1 MSARLVDIVDQLTHA
16 IDYKVHATRGERFE
30 RRERK
35 DFEAAKERASEMFKN
50 NRPENTVFRIAQICK
65 ISVMTAR
72 DIENEVL
79 GGRKYAETIT

>member
-1 MSARLVDIVDQLTHA
+1 MNARLVDIVDQLTNG
-16 IDYKVHATRGERFE
+16 IDFGVHATRGERFD

-35 DFEAAKERASEMFKN
+35 AFEAAKKRAAEMFMN

-72 DIENEVL
+72 GIEAAVL
-79 GGRKYAETIT
+79 GGRKYAETNT